1 MNMLNFFTITAAAL
15 SLAIGTAQAGEPVEA
30 SEAPTTAQPVTVLV
44 GTVVDTLG
52 GSDMHAGWVEV
63 QMPAANGEQ
72 WSTTISEVAFP
83 TACRTEGDTF
93 HIVFEGTST
102 TITCGEP
109 TK

>member
-1 MNMLNFFTITAAAL
+1 MLNFFTITAAAL

-30 SEAPTTAQPVTVLV
+30 PATPVTAQPVRVLT
-44 GTVVDTLG
+44 GTVIEVTG
-52 GSDMHAGWVEV
+52 GSDMHGGWVEV
-63 QMPAANGEQ
+63 RLTGMPVEQ